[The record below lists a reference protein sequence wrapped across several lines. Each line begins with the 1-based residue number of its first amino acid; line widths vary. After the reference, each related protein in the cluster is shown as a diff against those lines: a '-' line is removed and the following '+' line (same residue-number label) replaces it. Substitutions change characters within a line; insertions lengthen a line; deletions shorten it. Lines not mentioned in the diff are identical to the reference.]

1 MSTITGTA
9 HDDLLI
15 GTSNADSIDGKDGN
29 DILKG
34 RAGDDILLGGNG
46 NDHVYGGTGDD
57 HLFGGDGNDV
67 LSGRSGT
74 NFLDGGAGDDTVLFT
89 DGIDH
94 ILGGV
99 ETLSFRKAAGP
110 VSVDSTGDIYLNGEW
125 HGDGA
130 DLVARVNGSPFND
143 QFIGFNEFHGGGG
156 NDSIQGEDPEG
167 KVFGDSGNDHLGV
180 GQNGGGFLFGGSGND
195 TLAAGGGTQMT
206 GGSGSDTFSI
216 DYTFHELEAF
226 SSQGA
231 VITDFHHNEDHLQL
245 VGNDPTAF
253 LTNEGDLWTVHSND
267 PTAGPDFQVTF
278 EIAGVTSLSPDEFS
292 FV

>member
-46 NDHVYGGTGDD
+46 NEHVYGGTGDD

-143 QFIGFNEFHGGGG
+143 QFIGFNEFHGR
-156 NDSIQGEDPEG
+156 GETTASKAKTRKERSSAIPATII
-167 KVFGDSGNDHLGV
+167 SA
-180 GQNGGGFLFGGSGND
+180 SAR
-195 TLAAGGGTQMT
+195 TAAV
-206 GGSGSDTFSI
+206 SFS
-216 DYTFHELEAF
+216 A
-226 SSQGA
+226 GA
-231 VITDFHHNEDHLQL
+231 AT
-245 VGNDPTAF
+245 T
-253 LTNEGDLWTVHSND
+253 HSR
-267 PTAGPDFQVTF
+267 PA
-278 EIAGVTSLSPDEFS
+278 AARR
-292 FV
+292 